1 MWIITSD
8 LHMINTDNIIMLY
21 IGRTRTTIHGEV
33 RPGEYT
39 PREIFEGAPDEAW
52 VIFQAIIKGIAE
64 GSRVFDLPRYIEN
77 ELSQNDTPVS
87 TLIESNRPIFGLRKQ
102 KVRQKNG
109 QEHKNH
115 VTHEIPKLVDG
126 VEKTFGRAFIDNE
139 WIHVVWK
146 PATDDNPTGFWVE
159 IDPE

>member
-8 LHMINTDNIIMLY
+8 LRMINTDNIIMLY
-21 IGRTRTTIHGEV
+21 IDHTRTTICGDGGV
-33 RPGEYT
+33 REYL
-39 PREIFEGAPDEAW
+39 IFEGAPDEAW
-52 VIFQAIIKGIAE
+52 VIFQEIIKGIAE

-115 VTHEIPKLVDG
+115 VTHKITKSVDG
-126 VEKTFGRAFIDNE
+126 VKKTFGRAFIDNE